1 MSLKQTLKLKPTLR
15 YKMVLRNFFMM
26 TTTVILLFSLGLVL
40 LINTAKNDNSYASKG
55 ESYFVVNVK
64 GKK

>member
-1 MSLKQTLKLKPTLR
+1 MPLKQNQKLKPVIQ
-15 YKMVLRNFFMM
+15 YKMVLRNFFML
-26 TTTVILLFSLGLVL
+26 TTTVILIFSLGLVL
-40 LINTAKNDNSYASKG
+40 IINTTKNDNSYASKG